1 MKILLAADGSIYTR
15 HAVKFLIRNRAI
27 FGTEPVVHLLNVRPP
42 LPGRAARALSRAIVD
57 RYYREETR
65 KALALAKR
73 VLDRARI
80 AYKEVGLVGD
90 PGTAI
95 ASYAKRGKFSLVIM
109 GSHGQGALK
118 SLVLGSV
125 ATKVLA
131 NCKAPVLIVR

>member
-1 MKILLAADGSIYTR
+1 MKILIAADGSNYTR
-15 HAVKFLIRNRAI
+15 HAVNYLIKNRAM
-27 FGTEPVVHLLNVRPP
+27 FGAEPVIHLLNVRPP
-42 LPGRAARALSRAIVD
+42 LPGRAAAALSRATVN
-57 RYYREETR
+57 RYYREETE

-73 VLDRARI
+73 MLDRERI
-80 AYKEVGLVGD
+80 AYKEMGLVGD
-90 PGTAI
+90 PGAAI

-118 SLVLGSV
+118 GLVLGSV